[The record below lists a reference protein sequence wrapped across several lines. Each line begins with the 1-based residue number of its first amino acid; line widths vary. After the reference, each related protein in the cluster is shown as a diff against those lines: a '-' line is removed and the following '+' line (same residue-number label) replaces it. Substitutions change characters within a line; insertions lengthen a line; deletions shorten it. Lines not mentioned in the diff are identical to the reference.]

1 MKIASSE
8 VVPILTRFIDSK
20 VMPKA
25 NPLQKFVIAYMLA
38 QRSSELEELANLAA
52 GKDGYIDTNALRA
65 ALDKAGGRLTLPYIN
80 WTVDAQDI
88 ADIEKLATS

>member
-8 VVPILTRFIDSK
+8 VVPVLTRFIDSK

-38 QRSSELEELANLAA
+38 QRSGDLEALAKLAA

-65 ALDKAGGRLTLPYIN
+65 ALDKAGGRVTLPFIN

-88 ADIEKLATS
+88 TDLEALANS